1 MPFGSTHFARLISIS
16 RNYLGIGILMIILAL
31 VPLFLPDIFYLHV
44 GNIVFLVAISALGFN
59 FIFNSG
65 QMSFGH
71 AGFIAIGAY
80 TSALLSVRLGV
91 PFFYGF
97 VLGGALTFIVA
108 VVLGIIFIRSTGL
121 AFILMTMA
129 AGEVIRLFIIN
140 VPSLTFGTDGVVGI
154 PPAVLPI
161 VGLVIKSKGA
171 YYYLNFSVAALVTI
185 FLAALYSSPW
195 GTTLKSVKDNPLLAE
210 CTGVDTRRY
219 RILGFSIGCTIG
231 AFSGSL
237 LAHFMGFLSPTS
249 FTFLKTLDA
258 LLANVAGGMG
268 NLAGPIIGSILVAS
282 LPEFLRGF
290 VAWQVALYGI
300 ILVLMLRF
308 IPGGIVSLIPKLIH
322 ILIRKQRQVDQGAV
336 SAASLVEVSDPP
348 EAPPGGGLIQVG
360 TRRGRG
366 STTDKDALRV
376 ENLTKKFGG
385 LTAVS
390 DVTFT
395 VGKNEILGI
404 IGPNG
409 AGKTTLYNLM
419 TGVIKKDKGS
429 VLLNG
434 EDISGFASHQI
445 VRRGLSRTFQAVVL
459 YPEATVWENVMRGMR
474 FMTDMGFWRGLLRMN
489 LEGYREAFRDTDFL
503 LKSLDLY
510 SFRNELPRNLPF
522 GLQKQVQIAVTLATG
537 PEVILLD
544 EPVSGMN
551 QAEAN
556 RTADLIRRVRDSGIT
571 PVIVE
576 HNMNFVMNLC
586 ERIVVLDHGIKIAE
600 GLPEDIR
607 NNSEVIQA
615 YLGAEDAT

>member
-1 MPFGSTHFARLISIS
+1 MVA
-16 RNYLGIGILMIILAL
+16 LAVL
-31 VPLFLPDIFYLHV
+31 PLYFHDTFYLHV
-44 GNIVFLVAISALGFN
+44 GNIVFLVAISSLGFHL
-59 FIFNSG
+59 IFSSG

-91 PFFYGF
+91 PFSYGF
-97 VLGGALTFIVA
+97 VLGGVLTFIVA
-108 VVLGIIFIRSTGL
+108 VLLGIIFIRSTGL

-161 VGLVIKSKGA
+161 VGLVISSKRA
-171 YYYLNFSVAALVTI
+171 YYYLNFSVTALVTV
-185 FLAALYSSPW
+185 FLATLYSSPW
-195 GTTLKSVKDNPLLAE
+195 GTTLKSVKDNLLLAE

-219 RILGFSIGCTIG
+219 RILGFSMGCTIA

-268 NLAGPIIGSILVAS
+268 NLAGPVIGSVLVAS

-308 IPGGIVSLIPKLIH
+308 IPGGIVSLIPKLVH
-322 ILIRKQRQVDQGAV
+322 TLIRKQPQVDQGAV
-336 SAASLVEVSDPP
+336 STAPLVERSDPP
-348 EAPPGGGLIQVG
+348 NATGGSGLIRLG
-360 TRRGRG
+360 TRRGKG
-366 STTDKDALRV
+366 SPSDQEVLRV
-376 ENLTKKFGG
+376 ENLTKRFGG
-385 LTAVS
+385 LAAVS
-390 DVTFT
+390 DVTFS
-395 VGKNEILGI
+395 VRKNEILGI

-419 TGVIKKDKGS
+419 TGVIKKDKGN

-434 EDISGFASHQI
+434 EDISGFASYQI
-445 VRRGLSRTFQAVVL
+445 LRRGLSRTFQAVVL
-459 YPEATVWENVMRGMR
+459 YPEVTVWENVLRGTS
-474 FMTDMGFWRGLLRMN
+474 FMTKMSFWGGLLRMN
-489 LEGYREAFRDTDFL
+489 LEGYREACRRTDFF

-522 GLQKQVQIAVTLATG
+522 GLQRQVQIAITLATE

-586 ERIVVLDHGIKIAE
+586 ERIVVLDHGIKIAD

-607 NNSEVIQA
+607 NNLEVIQA

>member
-1 MPFGSTHFARLISIS
+1 
-16 RNYLGIGILMIILAL
+16 MIVLAL
-31 VPLFLPDIFYLHV
+31 LPLHFHDTFYLHV

-97 VLGGALTFIVA
+97 VLGGVLTFVVA
-108 VVLGIIFIRSTGL
+108 VLLGIIFIRSTGL

-140 VPSLTFGTDGVVGI
+140 VPSLTFGTDGVIGI

-161 VGLVIKSKGA
+161 VGFVIRSKLA
-171 YYYLNFSVAALVTI
+171 YYYLNFSVAALVAI
-185 FLAALYSSPW
+185 FVALIYSSPW
-195 GTTLKSVKDNPLLAE
+195 GTTLKSVKDNLLLAE
-210 CTGVDTRRY
+210 CTGVNTRRY
-219 RILGFSIGCTIG
+219 RVLGFSIGCTIG

-268 NLAGPIIGSILVAS
+268 NLAGPILGAVLVAS

-308 IPGGIVSLIPKLIH
+308 IPGGIVSLIPKLIQ
-322 ILIRKQRQVDQGAV
+322 LLTRKQRRVDQGAV
-336 SAASLVEVSDPP
+336 SIASSVEGADPP
-348 EAPPGGGLIQVG
+348 NATPGRDPIRLG
-360 TRRGRG
+360 TRRGKGASSDRE
-366 STTDKDALRV
+366 ALRI
-376 ENLTKKFGG
+376 ENLTKRFGG
-385 LTAVS
+385 LAAVS

-395 VGKNEILGI
+395 VKKNEILGI

-419 TGVIKKDKGS
+419 TGVIKKDQGS

-445 VRRGLSRTFQAVVL
+445 LRRGLGRTFQAVVL
-459 YPEATVWENVMRGMR
+459 YPEVTVWENVLRGTS
-474 FMTDMGFWRGLLRMN
+474 FMTEMGFWRGLFRMN
-489 LEGYREAFRDTDFL
+489 LGGYREASRNTDFL
-503 LKSLDLY
+503 LRSLDLY
-510 SFRNELPRNLPF
+510 EFRNELPRNLPF
-522 GLQKQVQIAVTLATG
+522 GLQRQVQIAITLATE

-556 RTADLIRRVRDSGIT
+556 RTSELIRRVRDSGIT

-586 ERIVVLDHGIKIAE
+586 ERIVVLDHGVKIAE

-607 NNSEVIQA
+607 NNPEVIQA

>member
-1 MPFGSTHFARLISIS
+1 
-16 RNYLGIGILMIILAL
+16 
-31 VPLFLPDIFYLHV
+31 
-44 GNIVFLVAISALGFN
+44 
-59 FIFNSG
+59 
-65 QMSFGH
+65 
-71 AGFIAIGAY
+71 
-80 TSALLSVRLGV
+80 
-91 PFFYGF
+91 
-97 VLGGALTFIVA
+97 
-108 VVLGIIFIRSTGL
+108 
-121 AFILMTMA
+121 
-129 AGEVIRLFIIN
+129 
-140 VPSLTFGTDGVVGI
+140 
-154 PPAVLPI
+154 
-161 VGLVIKSKGA
+161 
-171 YYYLNFSVAALVTI
+171 
-185 FLAALYSSPW
+185 
-195 GTTLKSVKDNPLLAE
+195 
-210 CTGVDTRRY
+210 
-219 RILGFSIGCTIG
+219 LGFSIGCTIG

-268 NLAGPIIGSILVAS
+268 NLAGPIIGSVLVAS

-322 ILIRKQRQVDQGAV
+322 TLVRNRQKVDQRAV
-336 SAASLVEVSDPP
+336 STAPLVKVSDPP
-348 EAPPGGGLIQVG
+348 NTNPGGGLIRLGPQ
-360 TRRGRG
+360 RGASSG
-366 STTDKDALRV
+366 QEALRV

-385 LTAVS
+385 LAAVS

-395 VGKNEILGI
+395 ARKNEILGI

-445 VRRGLSRTFQAVVL
+445 LRRGLSRTFQAVVL
-459 YPEATVWENVMRGMR
+459 YPEVTVWDNVLRGTR
-474 FMTDMGFWRGLLRMN
+474 FMTEMSFWRGLLRMN
-489 LEGYREAFRDTDFL
+489 LEGYREACRNTDFL
-503 LKSLDLY
+503 LKSLDLD
-510 SFRNELPRNLPF
+510 SFRDELPRNLPF
-522 GLQKQVQIAVTLATG
+522 GLQRQVQIAITLATE

-556 RTADLIRRVRDSGIT
+556 RTAELIRRVRDSGIT

-586 ERIVVLDHGIKIAE
+586 ERIVVLDHGVKIAE